1 MGGHSCHHCVYSVC
15 DLERSFRLLWLGEPI
30 VPRCA
35 NHPQWPGQLHDVPG
49 VPCRN
54 YRPRPILPEG
64 DNVRLIPLGDGF
76 YAYVDAAD
84 YDWLGRH
91 TWHPSNG
98 YASRREKGRRIYMHR
113 EIMRPPKGMV
123 VDHIDGN
130 MTNDCRFNLRVCT
143 RAENQHNKRKRRGA
157 RSRFKGVFYCEEHR
171 KWWARCRVGGR
182 VHWRGYFDD
191 EVEAARAY
199 DRLAVECFGIYA
211 RVNFPKEWPPQRRQ
225 EVYAHRAAAAK
236 REGGKR
242 RTEDGRR
249 RTAGEKKVRRA
260 EGKKAGRKEGKTT
273 PPGGN
278 PSAKGKSKKPRA
290 ETRRRR
296 EGKRRMK
303 VRRAEGKKAR
313 AVHKPAGGTSKSLR
327 RKTRRKGVGG
337 SQ

>member
-1 MGGHSCHHCVYSVC
+1 VAGHSCHHCVYSVC

-35 NHPQWPGQLHDVPG
+35 NHPQWPGQMHDVPG

-242 RTEDGRR
+242 RTGGRTR
-249 RTAGEKKVRRA
+249 SQAA
-260 EGKKAGRKEGKTT
+260 APKAPKGKTRD
-273 PPGGN
+273 
-278 PSAKGKSKKPRA
+278 AKGKSKKPHA
-290 ETRRRR
+290 ETPGRR
-296 EGKRRMK
+296 EKKRRTK

-337 SQ
+337 SR